1 MNELIMLV
9 GLPASGKS
17 TWAKEYSETHPDYI
31 VHSSDKLREEMYG
44 DNYDDA
50 DNSKVFEELHRRI
63 LEDLKMHSVIYDA
76 TNLVKKRRVHF
87 LKGVP
92 KHVYK
97 TCIMFLKTYEKC
109 LKDNSKRENS
119 VPDEVITR
127 IMARD
132 FDQENPHHS
141 LTLYEHL
148 KKVSEGVPREE
159 KNLWVAAC
167 LHDIGKL
174 FTKSRIN
181 GKGEEDDY
189 CHYYQ
194 HHCVGAY
201 ECLTCF
207 DFSGALTGK
216 DIYDAFYT
224 ANLIYYHMHPY
235 LSWSQSN
242 KAKNKDKYLIGKQM
256 FSDVMLLH
264 EADVKGH

>member
-9 GLPASGKS
+9 DLPASGKS

-31 VHSSDKLREEMYG
+31 VHSSDKL
-44 DNYDDA
+44 
-50 DNSKVFEELHRRI
+50 
-63 LEDLKMHSVIYDA
+63 
-76 TNLVKKRRVHF
+76 
-87 LKGVP
+87 
-92 KHVYK
+92 
-97 TCIMFLKTYEKC
+97 
-109 LKDNSKRENS
+109 
-119 VPDEVITR
+119 
-127 IMARD
+127 
-132 FDQENPHHS
+132 
-141 LTLYEHL
+141 
-148 KKVSEGVPREE
+148 
-159 KNLWVAAC
+159 
-167 LHDIGKL
+167 
-174 FTKSRIN
+174 
-181 GKGEEDDY
+181 
-189 CHYYQ
+189 
-194 HHCVGAY
+194 CVGAY

>member
-119 VPDEVITR
+119 V
-127 IMARD
+127 
-132 FDQENPHHS
+132 
-141 LTLYEHL
+141 Y
-148 KKVSEGVPREE
+148 
-159 KNLWVAAC
+159 
-167 LHDIGKL
+167 
-174 FTKSRIN
+174 
-181 GKGEEDDY
+181 
-189 CHYYQ
+189 
-194 HHCVGAY
+194 
-201 ECLTCF
+201 
-207 DFSGALTGK
+207 
-216 DIYDAFYT
+216 
-224 ANLIYYHMHPY
+224 
-235 LSWSQSN
+235 
-242 KAKNKDKYLIGKQM
+242 
-256 FSDVMLLH
+256 
-264 EADVKGH
+264 

>member
-127 IMARD
+127 MRKVFSPPMYHEGFNEIRVVQDDHKDIKELIDMARD
-132 FDQENPHHS
+132 FDQE
-141 LTLYEHL
+141 
-148 KKVSEGVPREE
+148 
-159 KNLWVAAC
+159 
-167 LHDIGKL
+167 
-174 FTKSRIN
+174 
-181 GKGEEDDY
+181 
-189 CHYYQ
+189 
-194 HHCVGAY
+194 
-201 ECLTCF
+201 
-207 DFSGALTGK
+207 
-216 DIYDAFYT
+216 YDAFYT

>member
-127 IMARD
+127 MR
-132 FDQENPHHS
+132 
-141 LTLYEHL
+141 
-148 KKVSEGVPREE
+148 KVFSPPMYHEGFNE
-159 KNLWVAAC
+159 
-167 LHDIGKL
+167 I
-174 FTKSRIN
+174 T
-181 GKGEEDDY
+181 
-189 CHYYQ
+189 
-194 HHCVGAY
+194 
-201 ECLTCF
+201 
-207 DFSGALTGK
+207 
-216 DIYDAFYT
+216 T
-224 ANLIYYHMHPY
+224 AT
-235 LSWSQSN
+235 
-242 KAKNKDKYLIGKQM
+242 A
-256 FSDVMLLH
+256 
-264 EADVKGH
+264 